1 MSAAAISDAAL
12 SSGLAPQTTAYDV
25 QQACATSLETAILVG
40 NKIAMGQIEAGIA
53 GGVDSASDAPIAI
66 SERLRRLVL
75 GLNRAK
81 SASARLALLAQLR
94 PSMLLPS
101 VPNVN
106 ERRTG
111 LSMGEHCEQMV
122 RRWNIGRQAQDELA
136 LSSHTKG
143 VAAFDGG
150 FYKDLVILFAGLTRD
165 NNLRADTSLAKL
177 AKLPPVFD
185 RSSGHGTLT
194 AGNSTPLTDGAAA
207 ILLASEKWAGA
218 HGQAPQAWLVDAET
232 AAVDYFGPD
241 PEGLL
246 MAPVYAVPRLLD
258 RNGLTLQDFDFYE
271 IHEAFSGQVLCTL
284 AAWEDEG
291 YCRGALGRSA
301 ALGAIDRSRLN
312 VNGGSVG
319 LGHPFAATGARK
331 AQGERRTIG
340 DPQGVAGLECRAV
353 GRERTPCDVHVNAP
367 SRRHLEIRSLIAGEQ
382 TRIHP
387 RVLMDE
393 QGPVRAIR
401 RNDEPQASTLL
412 HRCKTLLLVARFDIA
427 LGRLDPYLQKVYGLA
442 RAWIEFAMPHAGTG
456 AHSLH
461 IAGFD
466 GRSVAHRILVRQF
479 TVQHIADDFHVA
491 MTVRAEAR
499 SGLHAVLVDHPQG
512 TEFHVFWIEVIG
524 K

>member
-1 MSAAAISDAAL
+1 
-12 SSGLAPQTTAYDV
+12 
-25 QQACATSLETAILVG
+25 
-40 NKIAMGQIEAGIA
+40 MGQIEAGIA

-75 GLNRAK
+75 SMNRAR
-81 SASARLALLAQLR
+81 STSARLALLTQFR
-94 PSMLLPS
+94 PSMLIPS

-143 VAAFDGG
+143 LAAFDGG
-150 FYKDLVILFAGLTRD
+150 FYKDLVIPFMGLARD

-177 AKLPPVFD
+177 AKLQPVFD
-185 RSSGHGTLT
+185 RTSGRGTLT

-207 ILLASEKWAGA
+207 ILLASEKWADM

-284 AAWEDEG
+284 AAWEDES
-291 YCRGALGRSA
+291 YCRRALGRPA
-301 ALGAIDRSRLN
+301 ALGAIDRARLN

-319 LGHPFAATGARK
+319 LGHPFAATGARILGAAAK
-331 AQGERRTIG
+331 QLA
-340 DPQGVAGLECRAV
+340 
-353 GRERTPCDVHVNAP
+353 
-367 SRRHLEIRSLIAGEQ
+367 
-382 TRIHP
+382 
-387 RVLMDE
+387 
-393 QGPVRAIR
+393 
-401 RNDEPQASTLL
+401 L
-412 HRCKTLLLVARFDIA
+412 HRYQTGRRGRTLVSVCAA
-427 LGRLDPYLQKVYGLA
+427 GGLGA
-442 RAWIEFAMPHAGTG
+442 TA
-456 AHSLH
+456 
-461 IAGFD
+461 
-466 GRSVAHRILVRQF
+466 ILES
-479 TVQHIADDFHVA
+479 A
-491 MTVRAEAR
+491 
-499 SGLHAVLVDHPQG
+499 
-512 TEFHVFWIEVIG
+512 
-524 K
+524 